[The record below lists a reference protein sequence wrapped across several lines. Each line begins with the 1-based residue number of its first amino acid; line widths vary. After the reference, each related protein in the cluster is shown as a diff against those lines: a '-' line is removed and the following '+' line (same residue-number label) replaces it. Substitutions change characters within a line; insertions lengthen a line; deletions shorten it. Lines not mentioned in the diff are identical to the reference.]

1 MKSKTE
7 WAAQAARNLTAVREG
22 QPLVHNMTNF
32 VVMNFTA
39 NILLAVGASPVMAH
53 AENEVDEMVAC
64 AKALV
69 LNIGTLDNV
78 WIAAMLKAAKR
89 ATQLGVPVIL
99 DPVGAGATTLRTE
112 TAHRILAETRVS
124 LVRGNASEIM
134 ALGGAVAKTKGVDS
148 ADNVAEAAER
158 AVSLARELGVP
169 VAMTGPVDY
178 ITDGRR
184 QIQVANGHP
193 LMESVTGTGCAA
205 TALIGA
211 FAGVDADPVSAATT
225 ALAVWSL
232 AGERAAEGGPG
243 PGTFMIQ
250 LIDAVYALTEDAVLQ
265 GVRIQEE

>member
-1 MKSKTE
+1 MKSE
-7 WAAQAARNLTAVREG
+7 SDWATQAARNLMAVRESR
-22 QPLVHNMTNF
+22 PLVHNITNY

-39 NILLAVGASPVMAH
+39 NILLAAGASPVMAH
-53 AENEVDEMVAC
+53 AENEVEDMVAC

-69 LNIGTLDNV
+69 LNIGTLDNA

-148 ADNVAEAAER
+148 VDNVAEAAER
-158 AVSLARELGVP
+158 TVTLARELGVP
-169 VAMTGPVDY
+169 VAMTGPEDF

-184 QIQVANGHP
+184 QVQVLNGHP
-193 LMESVTGTGCAA
+193 LMSTVTGTGCAA

-211 FAGVDADPVSAATT
+211 FAGVDPDPVSAATT

-232 AGERAAEGGPG
+232 AGERAAEGAPG
-243 PGTFMIQ
+243 PGTFMIR
-250 LIDAVYALTEDAVLQ
+250 LIDAVHALSADTVIP